1 MLSMLM
7 LASISRVYMFLIISL
22 VPLHKPLKGFI
33 FRSSII
39 GKFLLIFK
47 LWGGR
52 PGTLNEFKNSVGN
65 LAWSESFKTE
75 SNDFISIA
83 CSGIKSDA
91 ISFNSSAFL
100 LVGVNIVL
108 PE

>member
-1 MLSMLM
+1 MLPMLM
-7 LASISRVYMFLIISL
+7 LASISREYMFLIISL
-22 VPLHKPLKGFI
+22 VRLHKPLKGFI
-33 FRSSII
+33 YRSSII

-52 PGTLNEFKNSVGN
+52 PGSLNELKKSVGN

-75 SNDFISIA
+75 SNYFISIA
-83 CSGIKSDA
+83 CYGIKSDA
-91 ISFNSSAFL
+91 ISFNLSAFL
-100 LVGVNIVL
+100 LVVVNIVL